1 MPLLDTG
8 ALVRDARHRS
18 GLTQRRLAERAGVHR
33 QTVSQVES
41 GAYRPTIA
49 TLVALLAAAG
59 VQMRVE
65 LEPLDADVRR
75 EIADRR
81 ASPDGAKDVLD
92 VWGSLF
98 AMDEVAYR
106 VEGLAAA
113 ALLGAPVSAPVIHIA
128 FAETDATFAW
138 LAAQVRGAAAKLRAD
153 GADWP
158 LELFPWR
165 ADAGADS
172 KEERIQDGVTVR
184 ERLGAECPDGRFWFE
199 GWFDALAARLAPA
212 DEVARH
218 VVVTT
223 SQGPIAVQPL
233 GEIDVA
239 DGDVARVL
247 RVMREAGAPGDVRTR

>member
-1 MPLLDTG
+1 MPSLDPG

-18 GLTQRRLAERAGVHR
+18 GLTQRLLAERAGVRR

-49 TLVALLAAAG
+49 TLVGLLAAAG
-59 VQMRVE
+59 MQMRVE
-65 LEPLDADVRR
+65 LEPLDEDVRR
-75 EIADRR
+75 EIQDRR
-81 ASPDGAKDVLD
+81 GSPDGAKDVLD

-106 VEGLAAA
+106 VDGLAAA
-113 ALLGAPVSAPVIHIA
+113 ALLGAPVSVPVVHIA
-128 FAETDATFAW
+128 FADTDATYAW
-138 LAAQVRGAAAKLRAD
+138 LAARVRGAAAKVRPD
-153 GADWP
+153 GADRP

-165 ADAGADS
+165 AGSEVAGEGDL
-172 KEERIQDGVTVR
+172 IQDRVTVR
-184 ERLGAECPDGRFWFE
+184 ERLAAECPDGRFWFE

-223 SQGPIAVQPL
+223 SEGPIAVQPL
-233 GEIDVA
+233 DEIEVA
-239 DGDVARVL
+239 DGEVARVL
-247 RVMREAGAPGDVRTR
+247 RVMREAGAPR